1 MGRARQIAVSLTI
14 GDDRAM
20 EPASSDGTFP
30 AVYSLLSTA
39 ALASRVLGAYPLAEP
54 VTCRL
59 LYVGV
64 NDTYLVDTG
73 DDRYVLRVYRAGWRT
88 RAEIEYELDLIAHLD
103 REGIAVARPVARRD
117 GALVQEVRAPEG
129 VRQVVLFR
137 YVAGV
142 EPGLGEEDGM
152 LFGAT
157 LARIHAA
164 AARFSS
170 RHERAP
176 VAFHGMLDRPLAAVA
191 PAPARRP
198 DLWADLLASSDRLRA
213 ALRAWPDGALSL
225 GVLHGD
231 YQPKNARL
239 VERQDGEGGPRVTIL
254 DFDHCGPGWCA
265 YDLAVYRHAALR
277 REGGETAW
285 RAFLRGYTGARAL
298 NEADLAAIPILDS
311 VIRVQTLG
319 FYAAH
324 RDNTLWGSDAMND
337 GFFERGIAALRAWC
351 SGEGR
356 ETRTV

>member
-1 MGRARQIAVSLTI
+1 MRLTI

-20 EPASSDGTFP
+20 DPASSDGAFP
-30 AVYSLLSTA
+30 AVYSLLSPA

-54 VTCRL
+54 VACRL

-64 NDTYLVDTG
+64 NDTYLVDAG

-103 REGIAVARPVARRD
+103 REGIAVATPVARRD
-117 GALVQEVRAPEG
+117 GALAQELRAPEG
-129 VRQVVLFR
+129 VRHAVLFT

-142 EPGLGEEDGM
+142 EPGPGEEESA

-164 AARFSS
+164 ATRFSS

-176 VAFHGMLDRPLAAVA
+176 VAFPGMLDRPLAAVEPVLA
-191 PAPARRP
+191 TRP
-198 DLWADLLASSDRLRA
+198 DLRADLLAPSDRLRA
-213 ALRAWPDGALSL
+213 ALRAWPDGALSW

-239 VERQDGEGGPRVTIL
+239 VAPPDGEGGPRLTVF

-277 REGGETAW
+277 REGGEAAW
-285 RAFLRGYTGARAL
+285 RAFLRGYTGERAL
-298 NEADLAAIPILDS
+298 NEVDLAAIPILDA

-337 GFFERGIAALRAWC
+337 GSFERGIAGLRAWLA
-351 SGEGR
+351 GEGGQ
-356 ETRTV
+356 TRTV

>member
-1 MGRARQIAVSLTI
+1 MRLTI

-20 EPASSDGTFP
+20 DPASSDGAFP
-30 AVYSLLSTA
+30 AVYSLLSPA

-54 VTCRL
+54 VACRL

-64 NDTYLVDTG
+64 NDTYLVDAG

-103 REGIAVARPVARRD
+103 REGIAVATPVARRD
-117 GALVQEVRAPEG
+117 GALAQELRAPEG
-129 VRQVVLFR
+129 VRHAVLFT

-142 EPGLGEEDGM
+142 EPGPGEEESA
-152 LFGAT
+152 LFGAR

-164 AARFSS
+164 ATRFSS

-176 VAFHGMLDRPLAAVA
+176 VAFPGMLDRPLAALEPMLA
-191 PAPARRP
+191 ARP
-198 DLWADLLASSDRLRA
+198 DLRADLLAPSDRLRA
-213 ALRAWPDGALSL
+213 ALRAWPDGALSW

-239 VERQDGEGGPRVTIL
+239 VAPPDGEGGPRVTVF

-277 REGGETAW
+277 REGGEAAW
-285 RAFLRGYTGARAL
+285 RAFLRGYTGERAL
-298 NEADLAAIPILDS
+298 DEADLAAIPILDA

-337 GFFERGIAALRAWC
+337 GSFERGVAGLRAWLA
-351 SGEGR
+351 GEGGQ
-356 ETRTV
+356 TRTV